1 MFVVWFVSFAALTGR
16 GDWNDLMNFV
26 HAAPLVP
33 RARDLKVAVPS
44 FESGGRRA
52 TERCSPEIQ
61 AGHNEHPRYG
71 LSDSTAVR

>member
-1 MFVVWFVSFAALTGR
+1 
-16 GDWNDLMNFV
+16 MNFV

>member
-26 HAAPLVP
+26 HAAPLMP

-44 FESGGRRA
+44 FEVRGTTGNGAVVAGNTSGA
-52 TERCSPEIQ
+52 
-61 AGHNEHPRYG
+61 
-71 LSDSTAVR
+71 